1 MGSGHGPIR
10 SGNESFTALTRP
22 GHKALPRS
30 RPMPSSLDSL
40 LFEQLGAGLAADPRL
55 LQLALPMSSVASWAI
70 VALLAL
76 SALRHRGAR
85 LDALWVLL
93 CAAGVGLLSHALAAW
108 LDTPRP
114 FMLGLSADFVQH
126 GRRGGLP
133 STHASVMAAI
143 AAFMR
148 WRPLL
153 RPAGVIVA
161 ALALATGL
169 ARIYLGVHFPLDVLA
184 GFVLGTVCG
193 TAAAALR
200 ARVALWLRASA
211 QATAEAS
218 SARQSALSA
227 RSTAA

>member
-1 MGSGHGPIR
+1 
-10 SGNESFTALTRP
+10 
-22 GHKALPRS
+22 
-30 RPMPSSLDSL
+30 MPSTLDLL
-40 LFEQLGAGLAADPRL
+40 LFGQLGAGLAAAPRL
-55 LQLALPMSSVASWAI
+55 LQLALPLSSVATWAI

-76 SALRHRGAR
+76 SALRHRSAR
-85 LDALWVLL
+85 LDAVWVLL
-93 CAAGVGLLSHALAAW
+93 CAAGVGVLSHALAAW

-143 AAFMR
+143 AAFML

-153 RPAGVIVA
+153 RKAGGVVVG
-161 ALALATGL
+161 LAVATGL
-169 ARIYLGVHFPLDVLA
+169 ARIYLGVHFPFDVLA
-184 GFVLGTVCG
+184 GFVLGAVCG

-200 ARVALWLRASA
+200 DRVALWLRASA
-211 QATAEAS
+211 QPSADAS
-218 SARQSALSA
+218 SARQSSLRA